1 MEETAKKGMKEKE
14 FQTKRAKKRATK
26 LARVTARD
34 RERQRKGARENGE
47 KKVESEN
54 TRDPLGA
61 KGYFVILST

>member
-1 MEETAKKGMKEKE
+1 MEETAKKGMRERE

-26 LARVTARD
+26 LARVTAR
-34 RERQRKGARENGE
+34 ERKGARENGE

>member
-1 MEETAKKGMKEKE
+1 MEETAKKGMKERE

-54 TRDPLGA
+54 TRKRPFG
-61 KGYFVILST
+61 G